1 MTFSCKTLRIGSYQ
15 ICPQFK
21 VAISSGKIK
30 FLVPSVKDQSKLV
43 PIEIEYKD
51 VIRILA
57 HLGESAFIFLL
68 LKSDACKA
76 IREAVKM
83 KRKKE
88 VFLDV
93 KSSEES
99 QKRICI
105 IPSYMGFEISSF
117 FRESFT
123 GLIQEIDH
131 SLAFQIYN
139 LSEPNVKHEYE
150 KPSALQDVPTDS
162 IVHTVD
168 KEKDSQRKEMKNFN
182 FSIAEIVKK
191 YLSKYYKSK
200 SPNKY
205 IITSRAEYCEL
216 AKTFSHAF
224 RAKISNDYFSKN
236 SSFEGL
242 KTTKSDEMEIKIQME
257 TALLNRL
264 KQTRP
269 GS

>member
-1 MTFSCKTLRIGSYQ
+1 
-15 ICPQFK
+15 
-21 VAISSGKIK
+21 
-30 FLVPSVKDQSKLV
+30 
-43 PIEIEYKD
+43 
-51 VIRILA
+51 
-57 HLGESAFIFLL
+57 
-68 LKSDACKA
+68 
-76 IREAVKM
+76 
-83 KRKKE
+83 
-88 VFLDV
+88 
-93 KSSEES
+93 
-99 QKRICI
+99 
-105 IPSYMGFEISSF
+105 
-117 FRESFT
+117 
-123 GLIQEIDH
+123 
-131 SLAFQIYN
+131 

-150 KPSALQDVPTDS
+150 KSSALQDVPTDS

-168 KEKDSQRKEMKNFN
+168 KEKDSQRKEMKKFN

-236 SSFEGL
+236 SSLEGL